1 MSEKYILDNLKGQEI
16 KELIKNGKIDLKDL
30 GTSSLEKLF
39 DYETDMLCIDE
50 GDMELIHACAARLD
64 ELNGPVMSDEEFWS
78 IINKAEER
86 MGSGEKE
93 TAPAE
98 TPMNVPVRTVKR
110 RLVSKR
116 IWLVAAAIALLAAMA
131 TITTSAFGFNV
142 FEYFREVMG
151 LSAGEKVNK
160 GTITLVNYG
169 EAQTFSSV
177 EELLSAENL
186 NILYPAVLPKESV
199 IKQVHI
205 SEGTNGGDF
214 IQFVTT
220 DKTTY
225 ISVDTNTELTYF
237 TDYTEQ
243 HTIGDCTYYI
253 YGKENFAVCY
263 HKECYYYISSDS
275 YENLIIIIENMRENK

>member
-131 TITTSAFGFNV
+131 TITVSAFGYNV
-142 FEYFREVMG
+142 FDCFREVMG

-160 GTITLVNYG
+160 GTVTLVNYA
-169 EAQTFSSV
+169 ETEVFASV
-177 EELLSAENL
+177 DELMTAEGL
-186 NILYPAVLPKESV
+186 NIMYPAVLPKESV

-220 DKTTY
+220 DKSTY

-253 YGKENFAVCY
+253 YRNENFAVCY
-263 HKECYYYISSDS
+263 HKGCYYYISSDS